1 MPPGLQ
7 GFYRGVDQ
15 PTHTTTEAAWSL
27 LLFFPSAVISIQIC
41 GVTMELCNM
50 QHSEVEEMITSST
63 PSFLGAK
70 PEVLPKGHF
79 GFLSL

>member
-1 MPPGLQ
+1 
-7 GFYRGVDQ
+7 
-15 PTHTTTEAAWSL
+15 
-27 LLFFPSAVISIQIC
+27 
-41 GVTMELCNM
+41 MELCNM